1 MNIIY
6 NDLTRELSE
15 GTTVAELIQQ
25 LDLEPRFVAVEVN
38 FEVIPREKHAQHVLH
53 DGDKLEIVT
62 LVGGG

>member
-38 FEVIPREKHAQHVLH
+38 FEVIPKYVF
-53 DGDKLEIVT
+53 
-62 LVGGG
+62 